1 MPQCCG
7 LVRTLQVSIEHWQH
21 WGQLGLG
28 IDHLIFK
35 RGYGWFQRKI
45 SGRLIVREKNLARN
59 TWQKKKFLHWKYN
72 VRVMLEI
79 KSCTVVCQE
88 KKFCHQRLGKKF
100 LPKPNQPN
108 PPPPS
113 QPQPPFKSQ
122 MVGQWLQAI
131 ERLNLQPKFFTRG
144 HWHIIN
150 GYVMVICNGYL
161 PILLLIKK
169 FTKLISW
176 TVKTL
181 DQERFW
187 LF

>member
-7 LVRTLQVSIEHWQH
+7 LVRTLQVSIEHWQQ

-28 IDHLIFK
+28 IDHLTFK

-45 SGRLIVREKNLARN
+45 SCRLIVREKNVARN
-59 TWQKKKFLHWKYN
+59 SWQKKKFLHWKYN

-88 KKFCHQRLGKKF
+88 KNSVTRGWEKNSY
-100 LPKPNQPN
+100 PNQIN
-108 PPPPS
+108 HTYPPPH
-113 QPQPPFKSQ
+113 PPFESQ

-131 ERLNLQPKFFTRG
+131 ERLNLQPIFFTRC

-161 PILLLIKK
+161 YC
-169 FTKLISW
+169 F
-176 TVKTL
+176 
-181 DQERFW
+181 
-187 LF
+187 